1 MWPTASSDRQG
12 VIMTNSPLPPPAP
25 VSPANVSWSGII
37 RSWPMS
43 DHVPYH
49 TVKWE
54 LKPGSWYSGTMIPFL
69 GNNFLFVLCSWFCVG
84 SLLGS
89 WYYHIP
95 PSHNFSLLFPSMK
108 KNIFPPN
115 YCQMNHP
122 SRYIKSVYII
132 MKNTII
138 WGRVVRCCH
147 YLPTPSCLDKFY

>member
-1 MWPTASSDRQG
+1 MVRHHHWPTASSDRQG
-12 VIMTNSPLPPPAP
+12 VIMTNSPPAP

-89 WYYHIP
+89 WYFHIP
-95 PSHNFSLLFPSMK
+95 PSHNFSLLFPSIK
-108 KNIFPPN
+108 ISTIWRNCVWRWVSHENASCCDLLIN
-115 YCQMNHP
+115 LP
-122 SRYIKSVYII
+122 SEVI
-132 MKNTII
+132 
-138 WGRVVRCCH
+138 RCCI
-147 YLPTPSCLDKFY
+147 